1 MGIIEDILNDFDTK
15 GFESWLHIE
24 PHCRSEDL
32 SQGIEACTADPLWML
47 ARQWQ
52 MGEFKGE
59 DNGSPIQ
66 VKVSHRTDE
75 INEVKLGEGR
85 PIDLANAPPLE
96 AIVERESVE
105 MDWRTRVMVG
115 QQFERLLRS
124 KFDND
129 ADAVICEYRKKFPVE
144 RPASSEEVDVDR
156 ATMRFLQ
163 LMEGRAIDGG
173 KLLEKIQEGTV
184 PPLPDGVSV
193 GKNMLE
199 KAHQEV
205 MDWFDR
211 LYTVP
216 EDGEG
221 SAWQSQ
227 RLEYKSKVS
236 SFNGGYLFSWDE
248 IPGNDNEKL
257 IDFLKQNYNLDW
269 LREEKIDKID
279 NDKII
284 KVSVENNYLSLS
296 LNNQNTKVNL
306 KIDDG
311 RNDEFIVKTENGKL
325 NIYNGGKTSL
335 VAPEYRNG
343 ELDWYH
349 FMVEG
354 VPEPFNG
361 NFNTSHFTPTCIEIP
376 GMPVRRWW
384 EFEDGNVDLG
394 DLNVESVDLAKMAL
408 MDFVFVYGD
417 DWFLVPLT
425 VPIGSLTRIN
435 EIEVN
440 DVFGVKTPITKRSRD
455 SDGESLDH
463 WDMFSLSRAGHPA
476 EAGRDDFLFIPP
488 VLSFR
493 EESKPFEEVHFMRD
507 EGANMVWAEEYM
519 VRNGLGNPVEG
530 FDAQN
535 ERREREMEG
544 PSTGASQ
551 ENSSMPVYRLAG
563 TVPDNWIPYVPVHA
577 GKSGLKDIDELFSIR
592 LRQAEMMSKDN
603 DHEPMTSILNRGDLK
618 WINEESV
625 PRAGVKVQLT
635 KQRVRWIDGKTYV
648 WLGRKVVTGKGEES
662 SGLRFDIINYGSTK
676 KKE

>member
-1 MGIIEDILNDFDTK
+1 MDIIERILNKFDNNW
-15 GFESWLHIE
+15 FESWLHIE
-24 PHCRSEDL
+24 PRCRSEDL

-66 VKVSHRTDE
+66 VRVSHRTDE
-75 INEVKLGEGR
+75 INKVKLGGGI

-96 AIVERESVE
+96 AIVEREAVE

-124 KFDND
+124 RFGIN
-129 ADAVICEYRKKFPVE
+129 ADAVICEYRKKFQVK

-173 KLLEKIQEGTV
+173 ELLEKIRKDIV
-184 PPLPDGVSV
+184 PQLPDGISAD
-193 GKNMLE
+193 KDTLN
-199 KAHQEV
+199 KAHQEIV
-205 MDWFDR
+205 DWYNG

-216 EDGEG
+216 EEKEGE
-221 SAWQSQ
+221 AWQPQ
-227 RLEYKSKVS
+227 RLEYKCKVL
-236 SFNGGYLFSWDE
+236 SFNGD
-248 IPGNDNEKL
+248 
-257 IDFLKQNYNLDW
+257 
-269 LREEKIDKID
+269 
-279 NDKII
+279 
-284 KVSVENNYLSLS
+284 
-296 LNNQNTKVNL
+296 
-306 KIDDG
+306 
-311 RNDEFIVKTENGKL
+311 
-325 NIYNGGKTSL
+325 KTSL

-354 VPEPFNG
+354 VPEQLKGNLYLFSWNDIPGNDNKRLIGFLKKRFDIEWTDNVKIEKIDDGKTIRLSFENNFLSLKLNDDETKVILKIADVRTDEFIAKTEKDKLNIYG

-384 EFEDGNVDLG
+384 EFEDSNVDLG

-435 EIEVN
+435 EIEVT

-455 SDGESLDH
+455 SDGSPLDH

-488 VLSFR
+488 ALDFR
-493 EESKPFEEVHFMRD
+493 EESKPVEEVHFMRD
-507 EGANMVWAEEYM
+507 EGANMVWAVEHI
-519 VRNGLGNPVEG
+519 VRNRLGNPVNG

-535 ERREREMEG
+535 ERWEREMEA
-544 PSTGASQ
+544 PSTNASQ
-551 ENSSMPVYRLAG
+551 HNSTIPIYRLAG

-577 GKSGLKDIDELFSIR
+577 DKSGLKDIDELFSIR
-592 LRQAEMMSKDN
+592 LRQAGMMSKDN
-603 DHEPMTSILNRGDLK
+603 DHEPMTSILNRGDLE
-618 WINEESV
+618 WVNEESV

-662 SGLRFDIINYGSTK
+662 SGLRFDYT
-676 KKE
+676 E

>member
-1 MGIIEDILNDFDTK
+1 MGIIDDILNDFDTK

-24 PHCRSEDL
+24 PLCRSEDL
-32 SQGIEACTADPLWML
+32 SQGIKARTADPLWML

-59 DNGSPIQ
+59 DNGSPVQ
-66 VKVSHRTDE
+66 VKVTYRTDE
-75 INEVKLGEGR
+75 INKVKLGEGK

-124 KFDND
+124 EFAND

-144 RPASSEEVDVDR
+144 RPASSKEVDVDR

-173 KLLEKIQEGTV
+173 ELLEKIQKDTV
-184 PPLPDGVSV
+184 PQLPYGINAD
-193 GKNMLE
+193 KDTLN
-199 KAHQEV
+199 KAHQEIV
-205 MDWFDR
+205 DWYNG

-216 EDGEG
+216 EEKEGE
-221 SAWQSQ
+221 AWQPQ
-227 RLEYKSKVS
+227 RLEYKCKVLSSK
-236 SFNGGYLFSWDE
+236 
-248 IPGNDNEKL
+248 
-257 IDFLKQNYNLDW
+257 
-269 LREEKIDKID
+269 
-279 NDKII
+279 
-284 KVSVENNYLSLS
+284 
-296 LNNQNTKVNL
+296 
-306 KIDDG
+306 
-311 RNDEFIVKTENGKL
+311 
-325 NIYNGGKTSL
+325 GGKTSL

-349 FMVEG
+349 FMVED
-354 VPEPFNG
+354 VPEQLIGDPI
-361 NFNTSHFTPTCIEIP
+361 TRDFTPTCIEIP

-394 DLNVESVDLAKMAL
+394 DLNVETVDLAKMAL

-435 EIEVN
+435 EIEVT

-455 SDGESLDH
+455 ADGSPLDH
-463 WDMFSLSRAGHPA
+463 WDMFSLSRAGHPT

-507 EGANMVWAEEYM
+507 EGANMVWAEEHM
-519 VRNGLGNPVEG
+519 VRNGLGNPVNG

-535 ERREREMEG
+535 ERREREMEAS
-544 PSTGASQ
+544 STDASQ
-551 ENSSMPVYRLAG
+551 HKSTIPVYRLSS
-563 TVPDNWIPYVPVHA
+563 TVPDNWIPYVPVHVPVQPDE
-577 GKSGLKDIDELFSIR
+577 SRLKDADEFSIR
-592 LRQAEMMSKDN
+592 LRQAGMMSKDN
-603 DHEPMTSILNRGDLK
+603 DHEPMTSILNPGDLE

-625 PRAGVKVQLT
+625 PRAGVEVQLT

-662 SGLRFDIINYGSTK
+662 SGLRFDYL
-676 KKE
+676 E

>member
-1 MGIIEDILNDFDTK
+1 MGIIEDILNDFETK

-32 SQGIEACTADPLWML
+32 MQGIEARTADPLWML

-52 MGEFKGE
+52 IGEFKGE

-66 VKVSHRTDE
+66 AEGSYRTDE
-75 INEVKLGEGR
+75 INEVKLGEGN

-105 MDWRTRVMVG
+105 MDWRTRVVVG

-124 KFDND
+124 EFAND

-173 KLLEKIQEGTV
+173 ALLEKIQEGTV
-184 PPLPDGVSV
+184 PPLPDRVNV
-193 GKNMLE
+193 DKNMLD
-199 KAHQEV
+199 KAHKDV

-236 SFNGGYLFSWDE
+236 SFNGG
-248 IPGNDNEKL
+248 
-257 IDFLKQNYNLDW
+257 
-269 LREEKIDKID
+269 
-279 NDKII
+279 
-284 KVSVENNYLSLS
+284 
-296 LNNQNTKVNL
+296 
-306 KIDDG
+306 
-311 RNDEFIVKTENGKL
+311 
-325 NIYNGGKTSL
+325 KTSL

-354 VPEPFNG
+354 VPEQLNG
-361 NFNTSHFTPTCIEIP
+361 NFNTRCFTPTCIEIP

-394 DLNVESVDLAKMAL
+394 DLNVETVDLAKMAL

-425 VPIGSLTRIN
+425 VPIGSLTKIN
-435 EIEVN
+435 EICVT

-455 SDGESLDH
+455 ADGSPLDH

-488 VLSFR
+488 VLDFR

-507 EGANMVWAEEYM
+507 EGANMVWAEEHM
-519 VRNGLGNPVEG
+519 VRNGLGNPVMG

-544 PSTGASQ
+544 RVSSTDASQ
-551 ENSSMPVYRLAG
+551 HNSSVPVYRLAG

-577 GKSGLKDIDELFSIR
+577 SGLEGADEFSIR
-592 LRQAEMMSKDN
+592 LRQAGMMSKDN
-603 DHEPMTSILNRGDLK
+603 DHEPMTSILNRGDLE
-618 WINEESV
+618 WVNEESV

-662 SGLRFDIINYGSTK
+662 SGLRFDYLDKNYKS
-676 KKE
+676 

>member
-59 DNGSPIQ
+59 DNGSPVQ
-66 VKVSHRTDE
+66 AEVTYRTDE

-96 AIVERESVE
+96 AIVEREYVE

-124 KFDND
+124 SFGIN
-129 ADAVICEYRKKFPVE
+129 ADAVICEYRKHFPVE

-173 KLLEKIQEGTV
+173 ELLEKIRKDTV
-184 PPLPDGVSV
+184 PQLPDGISAD
-193 GKNMLE
+193 KDTLN
-199 KAHQEV
+199 KAHQEIV
-205 MDWFDR
+205 DWYNG

-216 EDGEG
+216 EEKEGE
-221 SAWQSQ
+221 AWQPQ

-236 SFNGGYLFSWDE
+236 SF
-248 IPGNDNEKL
+248 
-257 IDFLKQNYNLDW
+257 
-269 LREEKIDKID
+269 
-279 NDKII
+279 
-284 KVSVENNYLSLS
+284 
-296 LNNQNTKVNL
+296 
-306 KIDDG
+306 
-311 RNDEFIVKTENGKL
+311 
-325 NIYNGGKTSL
+325 NGGKTSL

-349 FMVEG
+349 FMVED
-354 VPEPFNG
+354 VPEQLNG
-361 NFNTSHFTPTCIEIP
+361 NFNTRCFTPTCIEIP

-435 EIEVN
+435 EIEVT

-455 SDGESLDH
+455 SDGSPLDH
-463 WDMFSLSRAGHPA
+463 WDMFSLSRADYPA

-507 EGANMVWAEEYM
+507 EGANMVWAEEHM
-519 VRNGLGNPVEG
+519 VRNGLGNPVNG

-535 ERREREMEG
+535 ERREREMEALVL
-544 PSTGASQ
+544 PDVASSTD
-551 ENSSMPVYRLAG
+551 ESSDNRTMPVYRLAG

-577 GKSGLKDIDELFSIR
+577 GDSGLKDIDELFSIR

-603 DHEPMTSILNRGDLK
+603 DHEPMTSILNQGDLE
-618 WINEESV
+618 WVNEESV
-625 PRAGVKVQLT
+625 PRSGVKVQLT